1 MQMRSTPKIAA
12 VMLMAWCSLTSCS
25 TGNHEEAPAELGN
38 EKTPAINIHD
48 TAAPAAPDVMKQ
60 FSYPKLGFQIKF
72 PTRWT
77 VRDKSGDLGDYTV
90 EGRSSADTPS
100 GLDDSKP
107 SVSKSQQ
114 QLADIAFLKGVR
126 VTILIRD
133 IQLERV
139 SLLQGVSNRIQGMT
153 LMRGNDVDVKPLAQV
168 QLATVPAFVTRYT
181 ERNDE
186 GQAGKISTT
195 TTDYDLDHG
204 THRYVI
210 SLEAPSDEFN
220 KHADEFASIVRSFT
234 FIEAPSPSVALNISG
249 LWTGASAGPCP
260 DNPTVICDDGY
271 LRTYSFRQNGEELT
285 GTFAGVSRY
294 LAERNQRPTTVQ
306 LEDGK
311 VQEHKISFAWHTKS
325 IGVKWTSE
333 GTIEGDEIILTDKS
347 EGGTPEAM
355 THSYTLKKQ

>member
-1 MQMRSTPKIAA
+1 MKVRSTPKVAA

-25 TGNHEEAPAELGN
+25 IGNHQEVPAERGS
-38 EKTPAINIHD
+38 EKTPAINVHG
-48 TAAPAAPDVMKQ
+48 TAASAAPDVMKQ

-72 PTRWT
+72 PAPWT
-77 VRDKSGDLGDYTV
+77 VRDKSGALGDYTV

-100 GLDDSKP
+100 VLDDGKPILSKA
-107 SVSKSQQ
+107 QQ
-114 QLADIAFLKGVR
+114 QVEDIAFLKGVR

-133 IQLERV
+133 IEIERM
-139 SLLQGVSNRIQGMT
+139 SLLQGVNNRIQGMT
-153 LMRGNDVDVKPLAQV
+153 LMMGNDVDVKPIERGR
-168 QLATVPAFVTRYT
+168 LATVPAFVTRYT

-186 GQAGKISTT
+186 GKTGKISTT
-195 TTDYDLDHG
+195 ITDYDFDHG

-210 SLEAPSDEFN
+210 TLEAPSDEFE

-234 FIEAPSPSVALNISG
+234 FIEAPSSSVVLNISG
-249 LWTGASAGPCP
+249 IWTGASAGPCP

-271 LRTYSFRQNGEELT
+271 LRTYSFTQNGEKLT
-285 GTFAGVSRY
+285 GTLAGISRH
-294 LAERNQRPTTVQ
+294 LAERNQSPTPVQ

-311 VQEHKISFAWHTKS
+311 VQGNKIFFAWHTKN

-333 GTIEGDEIILTDKS
+333 GTIKGDEIILTDKS

-355 THSYTLKKQ
+355 THPYTLKKQ